1 MIKFKEIVNRIKDM
15 LSSDISDRKIYDK
28 DVAQALNIKQ
38 ITLATMKNRNKI
50 PYKEILDF
58 CARKKVSINWLLY
71 DQIVE
76 SLQKETEKFVKI
88 KYFGDIYASA
98 GGGALN
104 YEEKYEYIY
113 IDQKM
118 YEGFGGERELKYI
131 ESLNVTGDSMEPT
144 LKNGNIIFINRSLK
158 DVGRGGI
165 FVVST
170 ASGLFIKRVNLK
182 TDGTVDLI
190 SDNSSYLVENISDGS
205 VDILGKVV
213 GMVSD
218 L

>member
-1 MIKFKEIVNRIKDM
+1 MINFKEIINRIKDI

-58 CARKKVSINWLLY
+58 CAKKKVSINWLLY

-104 YEEKYEYIY
+104 YEEEYKHIC
-113 IDQKM
+113 IDKKM
-118 YEGFGGERELKYI
+118 YKGFGDERELKYI
-131 ESLNVTGDSMEPT
+131 ESLNVIGDSMEPT

-158 DVGRGGI
+158 DIGRGGI

-190 SDNSSYLVENISDGS
+190 SDNSSYPVENISDGS
-205 VDILGKVV
+205 VKILGKVV
-213 GMVSD
+213 GVMSG